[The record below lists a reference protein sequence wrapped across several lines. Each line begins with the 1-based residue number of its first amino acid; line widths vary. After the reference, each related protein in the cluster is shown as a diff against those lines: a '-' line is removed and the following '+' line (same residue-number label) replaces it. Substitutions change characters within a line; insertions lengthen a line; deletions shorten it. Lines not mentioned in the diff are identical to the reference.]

1 MSKQESIAARSSYAL
16 KRVEVTRSCF
26 VGFTGAAEFHFM
38 LRPVAYGPFAEQL
51 EWLDAAMRNV
61 LAENNLSRGS
71 IVLRRFFCSDLP
83 NQIGQLRQQQF
94 SDPDSAVNGAV
105 SLVNQP
111 PVSPAK
117 VTLWVYCIE
126 GAETP
131 VRCTREGNS
140 FILGRGCMEHI
151 WTTGVVCPRVG
162 GSHAQTHAIFNSYQH
177 LLSSRAMNLRDNC
190 LRTWFYVKDVDA
202 NYEGL
207 VKARNEV
214 FAVNGLGP
222 DTHYIASTGIQG
234 SHIDIH
240 SLVMM
245 DAYAIRGLQPG
256 QVRHLHAL
264 DHLSHT
270 HVYGVAFERATSVAY
285 SDRRHILVSGTASI
299 DASGEVVH
307 TGDVMRQL
315 DRTLEN
321 IEALL
326 QQDQATM
333 EDMQQFTVYLRDPSD
348 AEIIRDILKERI
360 GDKPFLVVTGPV
372 CRPAWLVE
380 IEGTAIVPNNDD
392 ALPPF

>member
-1 MSKQESIAARSSYAL
+1 MSDTDPMISPSRQANRM
-16 KRVEVTRSCF
+16 VDVTRSCF
-26 VGFTGAAEFHFM
+26 VGHNGAAEYNFM
-38 LRPVAYGPFAEQL
+38 LRPVRYGHFADQL
-51 EWLDAAMRNV
+51 EWLEAAMREV
-61 LAENNLSRGS
+61 LEQNGLKRGS

-83 NQIGQLRQQQF
+83 NQIDELRRHQF
-94 SDPDSAVNGAV
+94 SDPDNAINGAV

-111 PVSPAK
+111 PVPPAK
-117 VTLWVYCIE
+117 VTLWIYCIDDPD
-126 GAETP
+126 TP

-140 FILGRGCMEHI
+140 FIIGRGRLEHV
-151 WTTGVVCPRVG
+151 WTTGCVCPSVA
-162 GSHAQTHAIFNSYQH
+162 GSHAQTHAIFSAYQNM
-177 LLSSRAMNLRDNC
+177 LRSRAMNLRDNC

-202 NYEGL
+202 NYAGL

-214 FAVNGLGP
+214 FAACGLGP
-222 DTHYIASTGIQG
+222 ETHYIASTGIQG

-245 DAYAIRGLQPG
+245 DAYAVRGLQDG

-270 HVYGVAFERATSVAY
+270 HVYGVAFERASSIAY
-285 SDRRHILVSGTASI
+285 ADRRHIVVSGTASI

-326 QQDQATM
+326 RQDGAAM
-333 EDMQQFTVYLRDPSD
+333 EDMQHFIVYLRDPSD

-380 IEGTAIVPNNDD
+380 IEGIAIVSNNDD
-392 ALPPF
+392 SLPAF